1 MDKEITLRKA
11 SIEDTHIVF
20 NLILDLAEYE
30 KSLDKV
36 ITTPENLKDYLF
48 VDNAIFEVVL
58 AEINHRAV
66 GFALFFQNFSTVLG
80 RPGIFIEALFVKA
93 EYQRKGIGRQL
104 MAYIA
109 NYAHKQDF
117 LRIEWAVFEW
127 NTSAIQ
133 FYEKI
138 GGQLNHAL
146 KIFRLPKE
154 NIATLI

>member
-11 SIEDTHIVF
+11 SIKDTQTVF
-20 NLILDLAEYE
+20 NLILELAEHE
-30 KSLDKV
+30 KSPNKV
-36 ITTPENLKDYLF
+36 IATPDNLKDYLF

-58 AEINHRAV
+58 AEMNHHAV

-109 NYAHKQDF
+109 NYANKRDF
-117 LRIEWAVFEW
+117 LRVEWAVFEW
-127 NTSAIQ
+127 NTSAIE

-138 GGQLNHAL
+138 GGQLNQTL